1 MRTSDFTVTDLTQY
15 PTSRSAAG
23 YVGFVS
29 QLTRGIDPIDPLI
42 PSSAVLA
49 QHYADSVQRM
59 CLLLRGG
66 FVVANVTLYWPITLP
81 LLHEYCTHT
90 ESLLNNT

>member
-1 MRTSDFTVTDLTQY
+1 MPAHRL
-15 PTSRSAAG
+15 
-23 YVGFVS
+23 
-29 QLTRGIDPIDPLI
+29 
-42 PSSAVLA
+42 VLA

-59 CLLLRGG
+59 CLLLREGG
-66 FVVANVTLYWPITLP
+66 FVLANVTSHWLITLP